1 MPGWLSS
8 VSSYLS
14 GSSAINSD
22 AAPSQQVEDGSLS
35 ITKLV
40 VYPIK
45 SCKGTSV
52 ESSEFDVRGFKF
64 DRRWMVVEAGNHKM
78 LTARTCG
85 KVGSLRN
92 SEEDSLA

>member
-8 VSSYLS
+8 VSSYFS
-14 GSSAINSD
+14 GSSAINGD
-22 AAPSQQVEDGSLS
+22 GAQSQQQLEDDTLS

-52 ESSEFDVRGFKF
+52 ESSEFDVRGFKY
-64 DRRWMVVEAGNHKM
+64 DRRWMVIEASNHKM
-78 LTARTCG
+78 ITALTCG
-85 KVGSLRN
+85 KLR
-92 SEEDSLA
+92 